1 MLIINQLILYFLISI
16 ICIIIQTICAERLL
30 SITPCAYPL
39 LSDTIH
45 CGIDD
50 VNLKKSVQVC
60 DPDKAISMSEIEV
73 IKNKLDTIYNRKN
86 KSCICRFDQ
95 VKPCW
100 FRFGFAFLRR
110 MYPVESGVSNLY
122 SREFCPA
129 NKTLLNYKK
138 NYALMD
144 ATREFIINYGK
155 NFARLL
161 RERWLIGDCDE
172 DILFFILLKRPNQ
185 LMRRNTLSYF
195 TSRTIQ
201 PTPYIFASYGS
212 LVQERIDAFHSFS
225 SIDSFAINQHY
236 LDPLEQI
243 VETENANFENG
254 YSLKVVTENLLD
266 RFDAILSQA
275 DEIYSLPRSR
285 NHIPDWAMIV
295 FVMCALLCLLMTIG
309 LCLMQ
314 TSVRRGSPRGK
325 PMDTTRR
332 WKAGF
337 VGENM
342 EGVPTGGVN
351 LMQMMIQPSLR
362 HSSNLANNYA

>member
-1 MLIINQLILYFLISI
+1 MSVLL
-16 ICIIIQTICAERLL
+16 AERLL

-122 SREFCPA
+122 
-129 NKTLLNYKK
+129 
-138 NYALMD
+138 
-144 ATREFIINYGK
+144 REFIINYGK

-201 PTPYIFASYGS
+201 PTP
-212 LVQERIDAFHSFS
+212 LC
-225 SIDSFAINQHY
+225 NQSTL